1 MEQTT
6 FILQHFNNADSFA
19 LAFDDAWKAHNL
31 SRPGHE
37 LSVDEKLMVI
47 LDQVD
52 DHPFARQNPATA
64 RKVAEFRVRLLGL

>member
-6 FILQHFNNADSFA
+6 LIHHHFNNADSFA
-19 LAFDDAWKAHNL
+19 QAFDEAWKTHYR

-37 LSVDEKLMVI
+37 LSADQKLVVI

-52 DHPFARQNPATA
+52 DHPFARQNPVTA